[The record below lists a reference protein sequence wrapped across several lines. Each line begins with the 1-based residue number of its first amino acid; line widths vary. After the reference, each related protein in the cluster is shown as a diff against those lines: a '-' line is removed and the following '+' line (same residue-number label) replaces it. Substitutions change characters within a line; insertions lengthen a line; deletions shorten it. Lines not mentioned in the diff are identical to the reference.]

1 MRCAAIF
8 TSLRCRRACWRLD
21 ANVPCGRASACSFA
35 MLVLRCPASEKAALH
50 SWPDNASLACL
61 QYCIVHFSFLQTVTN
76 VEFADLF
83 SFLFPLLSFLHI
95 SSLGCPRISC
105 ILLFRLSAQPS
116 QRPKPL
122 PLPPHFGHRFRRW
135 PWLVKRRCSSFDSCS
150 IAVEMQTMA
159 VRTYVQFQSG
169 HTSASTS

>member
-1 MRCAAIF
+1 MSRGASFASPPRGHMRRVHRGAALCRGHFHIA
-8 TSLRCRRACWRLD
+8 SLPQGELVWHLD
-21 ANVPCGRASACSFA
+21 ANVPCGRAGACCFA

-105 ILLFRLSAQPS
+105 ILLFPLRWVCETSPIMRLFS
-116 QRPKPL
+116 
-122 PLPPHFGHRFRRW
+122 RRTRRGIRSTR
-135 PWLVKRRCSSFDSCS
+135 KRC
-150 IAVEMQTMA
+150 
-159 VRTYVQFQSG
+159 
-169 HTSASTS
+169 